1 MNNITVER
9 LEQIEQEREE
19 VMFSPAFK
27 QWMKDLNVSRSYADP
42 TPLFNAQVM
51 NSQYSFRDSK
61 SILDKIIDKTYF

>member
-1 MNNITVER
+1 MNISIER

-42 TPLFNAQVM
+42 TPRFNAQVM
-51 NSQYSFRDSK
+51 NSQYSFNTDK
-61 SILDKIIDKTYF
+61 TILDRLIDKTYF